1 MIPMLQASV
10 RPGGITQAQVSGT
23 KSKLAQME
31 KDWPEASD
39 LVEVNRFFDEGTSA
53 DIEGLCAD
61 MPKAMVQ
68 RQELNALLMQTNL
81 DMAEMMKK
89 MPAPTQSKP

>member
-1 MIPMLQASV
+1 MIPMLEASV

-31 KDWPEASD
+31 
-39 LVEVNRFFDEGTSA
+39 
-53 DIEGLCAD
+53 
-61 MPKAMVQ
+61 
-68 RQELNALLMQTNL
+68 TNL